1 MKKTVSTLLAILMV
15 CSCMLGLTFSA
26 SAANEPSYS
35 VSFNTQEAQ
44 QLDVVTMDIDI
55 KNNPGL
61 ITLRFQV
68 VYDETVLKLVEA
80 KDTGLLNGWTQPAPT
95 VKSPYILR
103 WSDPVAPNNN
113 TANGTVARLTFKVKD
128 GAAFDKTKVTVEHI
142 ESRQYDGTK
151 VTFANA
157 FDEIMIV
164 CPHLSE
170 KEQITK
176 QPTHTE
182 NGTKIIVCNDC
193 GKTIRTETI
202 PALGHSFGEWTVTK
216 APSCTETGIET
227 RTCSCGEYETRT
239 LEKTAHTASEW
250 TVIKEPDCTQ
260 GGEKI
265 QVCSVCGETVATEA
279 IPALGH
285 SFGEWT
291 VTKAPSCT
299 ETGIETRT
307 CSCGE
312 YETRTL
318 EKTAHTAS
326 EWTVIKEPDCTQ
338 GGEKI
343 QVCSVCGET
352 VATEAIPALGHSFGE
367 WTIVKDYTCTED
379 GLKERVCSVCGEK
392 ETEIL
397 PAAHRLQDVVVIK
410 EPTCTEE
417 GIREGICSVCG
428 EKATEAIPALGHSF
442 GEWAIV
448 KEATETEEGLKERIC
463 PVCGEKETEIIPKL
477 TPETTVATDS
487 DKNPD
492 IPKTSGKDV
501 LALSVLLTIALAA
514 GGTAIVARKKHAT
527 R

>member
-291 VTKAPSCT
+291 
-299 ETGIETRT
+299 
-307 CSCGE
+307 
-312 YETRTL
+312 
-318 EKTAHTAS
+318 
-326 EWTVIKEPDCTQ
+326 
-338 GGEKI
+338 
-343 QVCSVCGET
+343 
-352 VATEAIPALGHSFGE
+352 
-367 WTIVKDYTCTED
+367 IVKDYTCTED

>member
-176 QPTHTE
+176 QPT
-182 NGTKIIVCNDC
+182 
-193 GKTIRTETI
+193 R
-202 PALGHSFGEWTVTK
+202 
-216 APSCTETGIET
+216 
-227 RTCSCGEYETRT
+227 
-239 LEKTAHTASEW
+239 
-250 TVIKEPDCTQ
+250 TQ